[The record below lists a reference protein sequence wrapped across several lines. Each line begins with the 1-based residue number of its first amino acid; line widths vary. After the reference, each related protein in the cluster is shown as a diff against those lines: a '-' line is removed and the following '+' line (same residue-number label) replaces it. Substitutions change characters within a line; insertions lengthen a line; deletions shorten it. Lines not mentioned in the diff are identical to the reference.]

1 MQAGSFGY
9 RFLTLTGKNL
19 IMTFR
24 EKKFTLI
31 ELIAITLILA
41 IVAVFA
47 SAKDS
52 ISEEEARVR
61 FAVKLIRADIRFVQ
75 SLSLSNDNTNDLYQL
90 NFASGEYTLNRATT
104 SNTNNFPGTDS
115 TTRTID
121 GITITSNSTT
131 SIKFSTFGV
140 PDTDLT
146 ITVTSTSG
154 ETASLT
160 IDDVTGSIT
169 ESL

>member
-1 MQAGSFGY
+1 
-9 RFLTLTGKNL
+9 
-19 IMTFR
+19 MTFKK
-24 EKKFTLI
+24 KKFTLI
-31 ELIAITLILA
+31 ELIAIILILA

-47 SAKDS
+47 SARNS

-61 FAVKLIRADIRFVQ
+61 FAIKLVRADIRFLQ

-121 GITITSNSTT
+121 DITITSS
-131 SIKFSTFGV
+131 SAIIAFSTFGT
-140 PDTDLT
+140 PSTDLT

-160 IDDVTGSIT
+160 VDDVTGRIT